1 MRDQLLILI
10 LVSVTLAWTAGL
22 ALAARWLILL
32 AF

>member
-10 LVSVTLAWTAGL
+10 MVGVTLAWTFGL
-22 ALAARWLILL
+22 ALVARWLILL